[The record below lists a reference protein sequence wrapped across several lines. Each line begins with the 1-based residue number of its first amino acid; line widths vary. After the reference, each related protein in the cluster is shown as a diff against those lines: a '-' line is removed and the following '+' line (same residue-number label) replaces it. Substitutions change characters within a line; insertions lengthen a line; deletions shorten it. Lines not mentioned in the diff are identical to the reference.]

1 MLIEGHTL
9 SPDESFGVFNRSS
22 GTFVLPALP
31 FEVTALVPITGAE
44 TLGVHLGKHHQA
56 YVDGANRLMEP
67 MAKKFETAIE
77 VISFARSIEAH
88 GLLEQAGQALNHA
101 FFWTCH
107 QAAGL
112 TRPEGS
118 LEIAINGK
126 FGDFTG
132 FTDAAIAL
140 GKARVGSGW
149 IWLVADLEG
158 AVRLELTQDAET
170 LLDNQSLVVLLVC
183 DIWEHAYYLDRASD
197 RAGWIDGFFGQ
208 LADWSMAKMRY
219 EDGLRREPDAV
230 SNVS

>member
-1 MLIEGHTL
+1 
-9 SPDESFGVFNRSS
+9 
-22 GTFVLPALP
+22 
-31 FEVTALVPITGAE
+31 
-44 TLGVHLGKHHQA
+44 
-56 YVDGANRLMEP
+56 
-67 MAKKFETAIE
+67 MAKKFETAVE

-126 FGDFTG
+126 FGDFAG

-149 IWLVADLEG
+149 IWLVSDHEG
-158 AVRLELTQDAET
+158 AVNLELT
-170 LLDNQSLVVLLVC
+170 
-183 DIWEHAYYLDRASD
+183 RD

-208 LADWSMAKMRY
+208 LADWSMAKTRY
-219 EDGLRREPDAV
+219 EDGLSREPDAV
-230 SNVS
+230 